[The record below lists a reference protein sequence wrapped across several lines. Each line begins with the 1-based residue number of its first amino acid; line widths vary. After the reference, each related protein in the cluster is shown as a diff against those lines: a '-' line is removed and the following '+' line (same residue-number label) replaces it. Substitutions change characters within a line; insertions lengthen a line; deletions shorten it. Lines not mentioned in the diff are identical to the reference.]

1 MQFMSKLNIG
11 DKIELMMSDRV
22 LKTFIISKTD
32 ITKKPELAISAQNT
46 DNEIL
51 ILTTCWPFNSQKPG
65 TERYIVTAEALR
77 QVAITIGVEPAFLS
91 KVERDIVS
99 PPSEGKIIALAEVLN
114 EDPDLL
120 LAMAGKVSS
129 DLLAIVKA
137 RPQLIGELLRELKEQ
152 PDHAVLSVVRNIT
165 DGDW

>member
-1 MQFMSKLNIG
+1 MNSFGSYIREKREGLHADDKSK
-11 DKIELMMSDRV
+11 S
-22 LKTFIISKTD
+22 
-32 ITKKPELAISAQNT
+32 
-46 DNEIL
+46 
-51 ILTTCWPFNSQKPG
+51 
-65 TERYIVTAEALR
+65 LR
-77 QVAITIGVEPAFLS
+77 QVAIGIGVEPAFLS

-99 PPSEGKIIALAEVLN
+99 PPSEGKVIALAEVLN

>member
-1 MQFMSKLNIG
+1 MNSFGSYIRKKREALNAEDKSK
-11 DKIELMMSDRV
+11 S
-22 LKTFIISKTD
+22 
-32 ITKKPELAISAQNT
+32 
-46 DNEIL
+46 
-51 ILTTCWPFNSQKPG
+51 
-65 TERYIVTAEALR
+65 LR
-77 QVAITIGVEPAFLS
+77 QVAIAIGVEPAFLS

-99 PPSEGKIIALAEVLN
+99 PPSEGKIIALADVLN

>member
-1 MQFMSKLNIG
+1 MNSFGSYIREKRERLHADDKSK
-11 DKIELMMSDRV
+11 S
-22 LKTFIISKTD
+22 
-32 ITKKPELAISAQNT
+32 
-46 DNEIL
+46 
-51 ILTTCWPFNSQKPG
+51 
-65 TERYIVTAEALR
+65 LR

-99 PPSEGKIIALAEVLN
+99 PPSEGKIIALAGVLN

>member
-1 MQFMSKLNIG
+1 MNSFGSYIREKREGLHADDKSK
-11 DKIELMMSDRV
+11 S
-22 LKTFIISKTD
+22 
-32 ITKKPELAISAQNT
+32 
-46 DNEIL
+46 
-51 ILTTCWPFNSQKPG
+51 
-65 TERYIVTAEALR
+65 LR

-99 PPSEGKIIALAEVLN
+99 PPSEGKILALAEVLD

-137 RPQLIGELLRELKEQ
+137 RPQLIGELLRELQEH

>member
-1 MQFMSKLNIG
+1 MNSFGSYIRKKREGLYAEDKSK
-11 DKIELMMSDRV
+11 S
-22 LKTFIISKTD
+22 
-32 ITKKPELAISAQNT
+32 
-46 DNEIL
+46 
-51 ILTTCWPFNSQKPG
+51 
-65 TERYIVTAEALR
+65 LR

-99 PPSEGKIIALAEVLN
+99 PPSEGKVIALAEVLN

>member
-1 MQFMSKLNIG
+1 MNSFGSYIRERREVLQADDKSK
-11 DKIELMMSDRV
+11 S
-22 LKTFIISKTD
+22 
-32 ITKKPELAISAQNT
+32 
-46 DNEIL
+46 
-51 ILTTCWPFNSQKPG
+51 
-65 TERYIVTAEALR
+65 LR
-77 QVAITIGVEPAFLS
+77 QVAIAIGVEPAFLS

-99 PPSEGKIIALAEVLN
+99 PPSEGKVIALAEVLN

-129 DLLAIVKA
+129 DLLVIVKA

>member
-1 MQFMSKLNIG
+1 MNSFGSYIRERREALQADDKSK
-11 DKIELMMSDRV
+11 S
-22 LKTFIISKTD
+22 
-32 ITKKPELAISAQNT
+32 
-46 DNEIL
+46 
-51 ILTTCWPFNSQKPG
+51 
-65 TERYIVTAEALR
+65 LR
-77 QVAITIGVEPAFLS
+77 QVAIAIGVEPAFLS

-99 PPSEGKIIALAEVLN
+99 PPSEGKVIALAEVLN

-137 RPQLIGELLRELKEQ
+137 RPQLIGELLREIKEQ

>member
-1 MQFMSKLNIG
+1 MNSFGSYIREKREGLHADDKSK
-11 DKIELMMSDRV
+11 S
-22 LKTFIISKTD
+22 
-32 ITKKPELAISAQNT
+32 
-46 DNEIL
+46 
-51 ILTTCWPFNSQKPG
+51 
-65 TERYIVTAEALR
+65 LR

-137 RPQLIGELLRELKEQ
+137 RPQLIAELLRELKEQ

>member
-1 MQFMSKLNIG
+1 MNSFGSYIREKREELHADDKSK
-11 DKIELMMSDRV
+11 S
-22 LKTFIISKTD
+22 
-32 ITKKPELAISAQNT
+32 
-46 DNEIL
+46 
-51 ILTTCWPFNSQKPG
+51 
-65 TERYIVTAEALR
+65 LR

-99 PPSEGKIIALAEVLN
+99 PPSEGKIIALAEVLD
-114 EDPDLL
+114 EDTDLL

-137 RPQLIGELLRELKEQ
+137 RPKLIGELLRELKEQ

>member
-1 MQFMSKLNIG
+1 MNSFGSYIRGKREVLVAEDKSK
-11 DKIELMMSDRV
+11 S
-22 LKTFIISKTD
+22 
-32 ITKKPELAISAQNT
+32 
-46 DNEIL
+46 
-51 ILTTCWPFNSQKPG
+51 
-65 TERYIVTAEALR
+65 LR

>member
-1 MQFMSKLNIG
+1 MNSFGSYIRERREVLQADDKSK
-11 DKIELMMSDRV
+11 S
-22 LKTFIISKTD
+22 
-32 ITKKPELAISAQNT
+32 
-46 DNEIL
+46 
-51 ILTTCWPFNSQKPG
+51 
-65 TERYIVTAEALR
+65 LR
-77 QVAITIGVEPAFLS
+77 QVAIAIGVEPAFLS

-99 PPSEGKIIALAEVLN
+99 PPSEGKVIALAEVLN

-165 DGDW
+165 DGNW

>member
-1 MQFMSKLNIG
+1 MNSFGSYIRKKREALNAEDKSK
-11 DKIELMMSDRV
+11 S
-22 LKTFIISKTD
+22 
-32 ITKKPELAISAQNT
+32 
-46 DNEIL
+46 
-51 ILTTCWPFNSQKPG
+51 
-65 TERYIVTAEALR
+65 LR
-77 QVAITIGVEPAFLS
+77 QVAIAIGVEPAFLS

-99 PPSEGKIIALAEVLN
+99 PPSEGKVIALAEILD

>member
-1 MQFMSKLNIG
+1 MNSFGSYIRKKREALNAE
-11 DKIELMMSDRV
+11 DK
-22 LKTFIISKTD
+22 
-32 ITKKPELAISAQNT
+32 TKS
-46 DNEIL
+46 
-51 ILTTCWPFNSQKPG
+51 
-65 TERYIVTAEALR
+65 LR
-77 QVAITIGVEPAFLS
+77 QVAIAIGVEPAFLS

-99 PPSEGKIIALAEVLN
+99 PPSEGKVIALAEVLN

>member
-1 MQFMSKLNIG
+1 MNSFGSYIREKREALVTEDKSK
-11 DKIELMMSDRV
+11 S
-22 LKTFIISKTD
+22 
-32 ITKKPELAISAQNT
+32 
-46 DNEIL
+46 
-51 ILTTCWPFNSQKPG
+51 
-65 TERYIVTAEALR
+65 LR

-99 PPSEGKIIALAEVLN
+99 PPSEGKVIALAEVLN